1 MQWSQETWV
10 HSRLPPLYSG
20 PEALGKS
27 RTPPRL
33 RLLNDTTGILSLG
46 PLRGR
51 YGEVLGRTHENN

>member
-1 MQWSQETWV
+1 MQWSQKTWV
-10 HSRLPPLYSG
+10 HSRLPSLYSG

-27 RTPPRL
+27 RTPPCL

-51 YGEVLGRTHENN
+51 YGEVLG